1 MKKKVYSQPDIVA
14 IELSGKV
21 MVEESSSPFMLYRG
35 APIVDDDDDDPNG
48 ARRGRGWFDDE

>member
-14 IELSGKV
+14 IELSGQL
-21 MVEESSSPFMLYRG
+21 MVGEASQPVMLYRG